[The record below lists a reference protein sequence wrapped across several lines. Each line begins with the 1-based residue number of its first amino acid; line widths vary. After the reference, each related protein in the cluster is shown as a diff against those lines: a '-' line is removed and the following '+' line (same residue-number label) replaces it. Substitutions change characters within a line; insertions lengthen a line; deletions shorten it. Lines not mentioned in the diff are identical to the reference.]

1 MILLM
6 IALLFILFAFG
17 FPISY
22 SIALSTIAYV
32 IFNPA
37 SISGL
42 AVVQRTIVGADSFVF
57 LAVPCFILA
66 GELMNAGGVTKRLIA
81 FAQSILGNIEGGLA
95 YVVVIVNM
103 IMAGVSGSSVAD
115 ASAVGTIMIPAM
127 EKQGYSKGFACAVN
141 AVAGTIGPII
151 PPSIGFIIYA
161 GITNVSVGKLF
172 IAGAIPGVIM
182 GILLMAVCYIVAI
195 KKGLPRS
202 EASSLKVFLRSLKE
216 SIFAL
221 LMPVIILGGILAGIV
236 TPTEAAVIAAVYALL
251 VGFFVYKEL
260 KLKDLMT
267 VFARSANLSGSLV
280 FIVCVANAFA
290 WILTFEGIPDMLVN
304 VFSTVADKPW
314 IFLLYIN
321 IALLILGCFM
331 EVTSILI
338 IVTPLLIGVLR
349 NLHIDFIYFGV
360 VMMLNLMIG
369 QLTPPVG
376 MLLFVISAI
385 GKISMSELVRAS
397 FPFLIALL
405 VALML
410 ITFFPII
417 SLLLPNLVYRV

>member
-1 MILLM
+1 MIVLM
-6 IALLFILFAFG
+6 IGLLFILFAIG
-17 FPISY
+17 FPISF
-22 SIALSTIAYV
+22 SIALSTIVYV
-32 IFNPA
+32 ILNPTG
-37 SISGL
+37 INGL
-42 AVVQRTIVGADSFVF
+42 ALVQRTIVGADSFVF

-81 FAQSILGNIEGGLA
+81 FAQSIIGNIRGGLA
-95 YVVVIVNM
+95 FVVVVVNM

-115 ASAVGTIMIPAM
+115 AAAVGTIMIPTM
-127 EKQGYSKGFACAVN
+127 KSQGYSKPFACAIN

-172 IAGAIPGVIM
+172 LAGAIPGVIM
-182 GILLMAVCYIVAI
+182 GILLMIVCYIVAV

-202 EASSLKVFLRSLKE
+202 EKSSFKLFLRNLKE
-216 SIFAL
+216 SSFAL
-221 LMPVIILGGILAGIV
+221 LMPAIILGGIFAGIV
-236 TPTEAAVIAAVYALL
+236 TPTEAAVAAVIYALF
-251 VGFFVYKEL
+251 VGIFIYKEL
-260 KLKDLMT
+260 EIKEVMHIFVK
-267 VFARSANLSGSLV
+267 SANLSATLI
-280 FIVCVANAFA
+280 FIVCVANAFG
-290 WILTFEGIPDMLVN
+290 WVLTFEGVPDMVMKL
-304 VFSTVADKPW
+304 FSSVADKPW

-338 IVTPLLIGVLR
+338 IVTPLLIGVL
-349 NLHIDFIYFGV
+349 NSFHIDLIYFGV

-376 MLLFVISAI
+376 MLLFVISGI
-385 GKISMSELVRAS
+385 GEISIHELAKAS

-410 ITFFPII
+410 ITFFPKI
-417 SLLLPNLVYRV
+417 SLLLPSLL

>member
-1 MILLM
+1 MIVLM

-32 IFNPA
+32 ISNPA
-37 SISGL
+37 SINGL

-81 FAQSILGNIEGGLA
+81 FAQSLLGNIEGGLA
-95 YVVVIVNM
+95 YVVVVVNM

-127 EKQGYSKGFACAVN
+127 EKQGYSKAFACAVN

-161 GITNVSVGKLF
+161 GITNVSVGRLF

-182 GILLMAVCYIVAI
+182 GILLMIVCYIVAI

-202 EASSLKVFLRSLKE
+202 EVSSFKLFLKNLKE

-251 VGFFVYKEL
+251 VGFFIYKEL
-260 KLKDLMT
+260 KVKDLMS

-321 IALLILGCFM
+321 FALLILGCFM

-376 MLLFVISAI
+376 MLLFVISSI

-397 FPFLIALL
+397 YPFLIALL

-417 SLLLPNLVYRV
+417 SLLLPNLVYGV

>member
-1 MILLM
+1 MIVLM

-32 IFNPA
+32 IVNPA

-95 YVVVIVNM
+95 YVVVVVNM

-127 EKQGYSKGFACAVN
+127 EKQGYSKAFACAVN

-182 GILLMAVCYIVAI
+182 GILLMIVCYIVAI

-202 EASSLKVFLRSLKE
+202 EVSSFKLFLRNLKE

-251 VGFFVYKEL
+251 VGLFIYKEL
-260 KLKDLMT
+260 KVKDLMS
-267 VFARSANLSGSLV
+267 VFAKSANLSGSLV

-304 VFSTVADKPW
+304 VFSTVADRPW

-385 GKISMSELVRAS
+385 GKISMAELVRAS